1 MTEVPLMNHELPFN
15 FPSNMCLSQQSWDI
29 LEGIKREYDRK
40 LEKSVDENEV
50 LRREVRYYSLFFYL
64 FNIDNFSKRRLEND
78 KNKLE
83 AEKEDLVNDVLIFFG
98 FFIKKMGRCKI

>member
-50 LRREVRYYSLFFYL
+50 LRREV
-64 FNIDNFSKRRLEND
+64 NFSKRRLEND